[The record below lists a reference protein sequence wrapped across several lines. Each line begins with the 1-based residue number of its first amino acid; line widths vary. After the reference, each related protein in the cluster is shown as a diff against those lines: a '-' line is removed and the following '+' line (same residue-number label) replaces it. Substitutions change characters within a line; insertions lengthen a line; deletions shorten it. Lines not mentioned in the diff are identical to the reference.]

1 MFYNEIFDQTKVM
14 RLPGESMAQ
23 RDWRS
28 LYTMAE
34 WYHHHLS
41 AVSNNNNTTQ
51 IILLSE
57 EFGQQDVPPDSGIVV
72 YSMQQYLA
80 IWFKDYALLQSLVQ
94 VLAEVVLEEDMDRIH
109 MGGSNATASSSST
122 GYTEVNRNI
131 KREKKGSRVCMCIV
145 QKHGRI
151 GSRDQ
156 VSQVLL
162 RTYPM
167 QI

>member
-41 AVSNNNNTTQ
+41 AASNNPTTQ

-57 EFGQQDVPPDSGIVV
+57 DFGQQDVSPDSKVVV

-80 IWFKDYALLQSLVQ
+80 IWFKDHALLQSLVQ

-109 MGGSNATASSSST
+109 MSGSNATASSSST

-131 KREKKGSRVCMCIV
+131 KQEKTVSRVC
-145 QKHGRI
+145 
-151 GSRDQ
+151 
-156 VSQVLL
+156 L
-162 RTYPM
+162 
-167 QI
+167 